1 MEGQTLMNRQA
12 YLQWQLPL
20 SWRKQ
25 NRRFPQVILFLTL
38 LTSCVIVAALTY
50 GDYPVSWLD
59 VVKSLLMLPAQDPE
73 SPWVV
78 HTLRLPRVLL
88 GWLVGMALGVSGT
101 ILQGLTRN
109 SLADPGMVGVNAGA
123 GLAAVTLIILFPN
136 TQLALPLAAFGGGL
150 GVAVLLYLLTGTQ
163 GNSPLRLILTG
174 VALSAI
180 TSAFTTLLLTFG
192 RINQVTQA
200 LVWLVG
206 SVSSKSWE
214 QVYSILPWVVVL
226 IPLAILR
233 SRSLNTLQLGSD
245 MARGLGSRVEWER
258 AGLLLISV
266 ALASAAVA
274 TAGTIGFV
282 GLISPHIGRRLVSA
296 SHENLSP
303 VAALIGGLLVISAD
317 LIGRCVFSPTE
328 IPCGIMT
335 AVLGAPYFL
344 FLLYWSRKK

>member
-1 MEGQTLMNRQA
+1 MICKA
-12 YLQWQLPL
+12 YLQWQLPI

-25 NRRFPQVILFLTL
+25 NGRFPQVMLFLTL
-38 LTSCVIVAALTY
+38 LTLLAIVAALTY
-50 GDYPVSWLD
+50 GDYPVSWQD
-59 VVKSLLMLPAQDPE
+59 VIKSLLMLPTVDPE

-88 GWLVGMALGVSGT
+88 GWLVGIALGVSGT

-109 SLADPGMVGVNAGA
+109 SLADPGIVGVNAGA
-123 GLAAVTLIILFPN
+123 GLTAVTLIILFPN
-136 TQLALPLAAFGGGL
+136 AQLALPLAAFGGGL
-150 GVAVLLYLLTGTQ
+150 GVAMLLYLLAGTQ

-174 VALSAI
+174 VALGAI

-206 SVSSKSWE
+206 SVSGKSWE
-214 QVYSILPWVVVL
+214 HVWPLLPWIVVL
-226 IPLAILR
+226 IPLAMQR
-233 SRSLNTLQLGSD
+233 SRSLNALQLGSD
-245 MARGLGSRVEWER
+245 VARGLGSRVEWER

-266 ALASAAVA
+266 ALAAAAVA

-282 GLISPHIGRRLVSA
+282 GLISPHMGRRLVS
-296 SHENLSP
+296 SDHESLIP
-303 VAALIGGLLVISAD
+303 VTALIGGLLVICAD
-317 LIGRCVFSPTE
+317 LIGRSVFSPTE